1 MFRNALSRSSR
12 AVASRSSINAAR
24 TFSATRYRRSEDVP
38 KLASLDVF
46 TEEEEMIRETVRRFA
61 AEVVQPKVREMD
73 EKEQMDP
80 SIIQGLFE
88 QGLMGIETSA
98 EYGGSES
105 SFTAAIIAIEELAKV
120 DPSVSVM
127 CDVHNTLV
135 NTVLRTYGTEEQKAK
150 WLPLLSSEKLGSFC
164 LSEPASG
171 SDAFALQ
178 TKAQKD
184 GDDYILNGTKMWIT
198 NSYEA
203 DIFLI
208 FANIDPSKGYKGITC
223 FIATKDM
230 GIEIAKKE
238 QKLGIRASSTCTL
251 NFDGVRIPKANI
263 IGGEGKGYKI
273 AIEILNEG
281 RIGIAA
287 QMLGL
292 AQGAFNLSVPY
303 TYTRTQFGQPVGHF
317 QGMGF
322 QFAEAATE
330 IEAARLLT
338 YNAARRKDNGLP
350 FVKEA
355 AMAKWYSSQ
364 VAQSVSGQAIEWMGG
379 LGFTRE
385 TGVEKFWRDSKIGA
399 IYEGTSNIQLQTIAR
414 FIQKEYTP

>member
-1 MFRNALSRSSR
+1 MFRTSISRSLRSFTPSGSLNLAR
-12 AVASRSSINAAR
+12 PFSSSISRRNDF
-24 TFSATRYRRSEDVP
+24 TPLDKFS
-38 KLASLDVF
+38 
-46 TEEEEMIRETVRRFA
+46 EEEEMIRETVQRFA
-61 AEVVQPKVREMD
+61 NDVIKPKVREMD
-73 EKEQMDP
+73 ENERMDP
-80 SIIQGLFE
+80 EIIKGLFE

-98 EYGGSES
+98 SFGGSES
-105 SFTAAIIAIEELAKV
+105 SFTSAIIAIEELAKI
-120 DPSVSVM
+120 DPSVSVL

-135 NTVLRTYGTEEQKAK
+135 NTVLRTYATEEQKAK
-150 WLPLLSSEKLGSFC
+150 WLPMLATEHLGSFC

-178 TKAQKD
+178 TKAQKV
-184 GDDYILNGTKMWIT
+184 GNDYVLNGTKMWIT

-203 DIFLI
+203 NVFLI
-208 FANIDPSKGYKGITC
+208 FANIDPSKGYRGITC

-251 NFDGVRIPKANI
+251 NFDDLKIPAENI

-292 AQGAFNLSVPY
+292 AQGAFNLAVPY
-303 TYTRTQFGQPVGHF
+303 TYTRNQFSQPIGTF
-317 QGMGF
+317 QGMAF
-322 QFAEAATE
+322 DFARAATQ
-330 IEAARLLT
+330 IETAKLLT
-338 YNAARRKDNGLP
+338 YNAARRKEAGLS

-355 AMAKWYSSQ
+355 AMAKWWASQ
-364 VAQSVSGQAIEWMGG
+364 VAQEVSGSAIEWMGG

-399 IYEGTSNIQLQTIAR
+399 IYEGTSNIQLQTIAK

>member
-1 MFRNALSRSSR
+1 
-12 AVASRSSINAAR
+12 
-24 TFSATRYRRSEDVP
+24 
-38 KLASLDVF
+38 
-46 TEEEEMIRETVRRFA
+46 MIRETVRRFA
-61 AEVVQPKVREMD
+61 TEVVQPKVREMD

-88 QGLMGIETSA
+88 QGLMGIETPS
-98 EYGGSES
+98 EFGGSES

-135 NTVLRTYGTEEQKAK
+135 NTVLRSYGTEEQKAK

-178 TKAQKD
+178 TKAQKV
-184 GDDYILNGTKMWIT
+184 GDDYVLNGTKMWIT

-203 DIFLI
+203 DVFLI

-251 NFDGVRIPKANI
+251 NFDGVKIPKENV

-287 QMLGL
+287 QMIGL
-292 AQGAFNLSVPY
+292 AQGAFSLSVPY
-303 TYTRTQFGQPVGHF
+303 TYTRTQFGQPIGNF
-317 QGMGF
+317 QGMAF

-364 VAQSVSGQAIEWMGG
+364 VAQSVTGKAIEWMGG

-414 FIQKEYTP
+414 FIQKEHSQ